1 VIPTGSSFSLV
12 TEQKICASSAKVGD
26 SFNASLAKEVVT
38 PSGVVIPAGTSAT
51 GEVVSTAGK
60 NSTMRVALKSIDFD
74 GHSYPVSSDV
84 TFADMQTMKIKP
96 KGGSASRILA
106 GAGIG
111 ALIGRMMGGSA
122 KSTIIGAAGGAA
134 AGGVVAAKS
143 VHYDQCVPQ
152 GGQIIAHLAQ
162 PLRVQ
167 VGD

>member
-1 VIPTGSSFSLV
+1 
-12 TEQKICASSAKVGD
+12 
-26 SFNASLAKEVVT
+26 
-38 PSGVVIPAGTSAT
+38 
-51 GEVVSTAGK
+51 
-60 NSTMRVALKSIDFD
+60 
-74 GHSYPVSSDV
+74 
-84 TFADMQTMKIKP
+84 
-96 KGGSASRILA
+96 
-106 GAGIG
+106 
-111 ALIGRMMGGSA
+111 MMGGSA